1 MSSYNPPIYY
11 FSGIGFNSAFYT
23 FMTTGL
29 TQSQANA
36 LYLQK
41 TTPDTATAVET
52 FSSGILT
59 TSVDVPT
66 SSSGINIG
74 VGSTSGTINIGTASV
89 RTGGIN
95 IGNGSSVA
103 SGANT
108 NINNGTPN
116 ASNTNIMNNSTT
128 SGSCNIMTGSTS
140 TGIVNIATG
149 TGSSV
154 VNISNGTTT
163 GAVNIGNLT
172 NAVTISSSSL
182 TLGTPFKTLTVQVPI
197 SLNYDPSII
206 SSNTLGYLIT
216 GTGST
221 SSVTS
226 VPTTIRQL
234 TLTFGVWLLISN
246 VYYSTPGTYYQL
258 SISVTNNGI
267 DSSYASIN
275 TGVPGAV
282 AQVTRIVNTT
292 TSGFGPWY
300 LVGGCSVSSAI
311 SNIVFTATRIA

>member
-1 MSSYNPPIYY
+1 MSSSNPPYPYYNGITYNPL
-11 FSGIGFNSAFYT
+11 FFTTNNSS
-23 FMTTGL
+23 L
-29 TQSQANA
+29 TQAQASL

-52 FSSGILT
+52 FSSGIIT

-66 SSSGINIG
+66 SSSGINIA

-116 ASNTNIMNNSTT
+116 ASNTNIMNNATT

-163 GAVNIGNLT
+163 GGVNIGNLAC
-172 NAVTISSSSL
+172 AVTITSSSL
-182 TLGTPFKTLTVQVPI
+182 SLGTPFKALTVQCPI

-206 SSNTLGYLIT
+206 TANQLGYLIT
-216 GTGST
+216 STGST
-221 SSVTS
+221 SSLTS
-226 VPTTIRQL
+226 VATTIRQL
-234 TLTFGVWLLISN
+234 TLSFGVWLLIAN

-258 SISVTNNGI
+258 SISATNNGL
-267 DSSYASIN
+267 DSSYATIN

-300 LVGGCSVSSAI
+300 LVGGCSVSSTI